1 MNVVRG
7 YPRAAFIG
15 LITAGLISAAAY
27 VAFPAHGQEVT
38 VSQDTL
44 RTGWDQ
50 SETTLDPASV
60 SASDFGQQF
69 AATLDGQVYAQPLI
83 VGNTLIAAT
92 ENDKVY
98 GLDKSTGSILWTDNF
113 GPAWPA
119 STIGCSDLTPNLGVT
134 SAPVYDSA
142 TGYVYLVTKVNDG
155 TDAMHP
161 HYYMHAVN
169 PSSGAEKPSFPVAIG
184 GHPSNDAAA
193 TFDPAYEG
201 QRPGLLFLNGVVYA
215 AFGSHCDYGTDY
227 RGYVAGVSAAGKQ
240 TALWSDETGTGN
252 KGAGI
257 WAGGGG
263 LVSDGD
269 GQIIFATGNGV
280 SPAPG
285 PGNAPPGNLA
295 ESVVRLHVNADG
307 SLSPSDFFSPHD
319 ATKMDANDTDFG
331 SGGPMA
337 LPDGYGTAAHPHL
350 LVQMG
355 KDGRLFLLDRD
366 NLGGHAASTG
376 TDAVLGMVGP
386 YQGLWGHPAFYG
398 GDGGYVYVVGNG
410 GPLRAFKVGVDGSGN
425 PALSLVGTST
435 GSFGYTSGSPVVTS
449 NGTTSGTG
457 VVWVVW
463 SSGPTGANA
472 ELRAYSPEPD
482 GSGALTELWSS
493 PIGTGVKFTTPAT
506 SDGRVYVGTRDGKI
520 LAFGRPANSALTGSP
535 VSFGNVPVSTT
546 GNATLTVTATKSL
559 NVTAISATSPFAVT
573 APALPHAMN
582 PGDTL
587 SIPMTF
593 VPGGTGTI
601 SGTVTATTDSGPIS
615 FTASGYGTKPGLGA
629 NPPNAV
635 FDDQPVGLSVTQ
647 NIQVTNTG
655 TDTETIGA
663 VTTPATP
670 YSVTGLP
677 APGATVAPGGSFI
690 ASVTYN
696 PTVTG
701 TNTDSVTVTST
712 SPDDP
717 GVTHKVTISLTG
729 NSIVGQGHLTVSPWP
744 LDFGTVPLGS
754 TVTKTFSITNT
765 GNIPVT
771 VTKAKAPD
779 SDFSSASPLPEGQ
792 VIGPGQTYVQQV
804 TFTPTSV
811 GAKSA
816 QYEMTS
822 DDGQGAQFLPISGT
836 ASGVVPPITTGW
848 QLNGSATAT
857 GTAGT
862 IQLTPAATAEVAGSA
877 FSTTPV
883 STNNL
888 AASFTAQLNGGTGAD
903 GLTFSLIDATQNQP
917 TAVGTAGG
925 GLGLDG
931 LSGIGVA
938 LDTFWNAK
946 ANSANYV
953 AIATGSD
960 NGLGAATYLAT
971 APVPA
976 PLRTGTHAVTVAI
989 SAGVITVYVDA
1000 AQVLTYKPAAGLIP
1014 ATAYAGFTAG
1024 NGGQTDL
1031 HAVSNIAIAT
1041 SMASATLTAPT
1052 VSPAATAFTGVKIGA
1067 TVVKTVTIANS
1078 ALAPVVVTA
1087 ATAQLSGAL
1096 SASAI
1101 PAVGTVIAAGGS
1113 ISIPVTFAPT
1123 VLGTTTGSITLVTT
1137 AGTVTIP
1144 IGGATSPLPGVLR
1157 ILITPKQH

>member
-15 LITAGLISAAAY
+15 LIAAGLISAAAY

-69 AATLDGQVYAQPLI
+69 AATLDGQVYAQPLVI
-83 VGNTLIAAT
+83 GNTLIAAT

-98 GLDKSTGSILWTDNF
+98 GLDKSSGAILWTDNF

-119 STIGCSDLTPNLGVT
+119 STIGCSDLTPNLGI
-134 SAPVYDSA
+134 SGAPVYDSA
-142 TGYVYLVTKVNDG
+142 SGYVYLVTKVNDG
-155 TDAMHP
+155 ADALHP

-169 PSSGAEKPSFPVAIG
+169 PTSGAEKPSFPVAIG
-184 GHPSNDAAA
+184 GHPSNDASA
-193 TFDPAYEG
+193 TFDAAYQG

-215 AFGSHCDYGTDY
+215 AFGSHCDYGPDY
-227 RGYVAGVSAAGKQ
+227 RGYVAGVSTAGKQ

-252 KGAGI
+252 NGGGI

-307 SLSPSDFFSPHD
+307 SLSPTDFFSPHD

-331 SGGPMA
+331 SGGPLA

-386 YQGLWGHPAFYG
+386 FQGLWGHLAFYG

-449 NGTTSGTG
+449 NGMTSGTG

-472 ELRAYSPEPD
+472 ELRAYSPEPN

-493 PIGTGVKFTTPAT
+493 PIGTAVKFTTPAT

-535 VSFGNVPVSTT
+535 VSFGNIPVSTT
-546 GNATLTVTATKSL
+546 GNATLTVTAAKSL

-582 PGDTL
+582 SGDTL

-601 SGTVTATTDSGPIS
+601 SGTVTVTTDSGPVS

-663 VTTPATP
+663 VTAPAAP
-670 YSVTGLP
+670 YAVTGLP

-701 TNTDSVTVTST
+701 TNTDSITVTST

-717 GVTHKVTISLTG
+717 GVTHTVTISLTG

-744 LDFGTVPLGS
+744 LDFGMVPLGS

-792 VIGPGQTYVQQV
+792 VIGPDQTYVQQV
-804 TFTPTSV
+804 TFTPTSI
-811 GAKSA
+811 GAKTA

-822 DDGQGAQFLPISGT
+822 DDGQGARFLPISGT
-836 ASGVVPPITTGW
+836 ATGVVPPITTGW

-857 GTAGT
+857 GAAGT

-917 TAVGTAGG
+917 TAVGTPGG

-946 ANSANYV
+946 VNSANYV

-960 NGLGAATYLAT
+960 NGLGSATYLAT

-976 PLRTGTHAVTVAI
+976 PLRTGTHAVTVTVL
-989 SAGVITVYVDA
+989 AGVITVYVDA

-1024 NGGQTDL
+1024 NGGKTDL

-1041 SMASATLTAPT
+1041 SPVSATVTAPMASPGVVSFVGVPVGFHRLTAVT
-1052 VSPAATAFTGVKIGA
+1052 LKNTGLV
-1067 TVVKTVTIANS
+1067 
-1078 ALAPVVVTA
+1078 PVVVTA
-1087 ATAQLSGAL
+1087 ATATGLTGELGVSTL
-1096 SASAI
+1096 

-1113 ISIPVTFAPT
+1113 ITVNVTFVPT
-1123 VLGTTTGSITLVTT
+1123 MLSKVTGSLVVTTTGGTMTVPVT
-1137 AGTVTIP
+1137 
-1144 IGGATSPLPGVLR
+1144 GATWPLPGVLH
-1157 ILITPKQH
+1157 TVKAH